1 MPDSEVV
8 RLEIPSSPKYVAV
21 ARKALEAIAVNIP
34 LTEQQIEDLKLAV
47 GEACANAVKYSA
59 PGTGSVCLWYRFRPG
74 CLQIE
79 IRNKSES
86 FDGKNRDHAKPSME
100 GLPIGGLGLYVIEQ
114 CVDNLEIRREDG
126 ETILTMT
133 KQLSGAA

>member
-47 GEACANAVKYSA
+47 GEACANAVKYS
-59 PGTGSVCLWYRFRPG
+59 SL
-74 CLQIE
+74 
-79 IRNKSES
+79 S
-86 FDGKNRDHAKPSME
+86 
-100 GLPIGGLGLYVIEQ
+100 
-114 CVDNLEIRREDG
+114 RR
-126 ETILTMT
+126 
-133 KQLSGAA
+133 